1 MRRRAAIL
9 AAWAALCGSAGGQNS
24 GAPGGGTGTAT
35 VTGVVKWKGPKPE
48 TQPLTQVLGHAFCK
62 EACGGKAP
70 PDERWVFGK
79 NGDDETLRNVLVYV
93 SGGLEGRTFEVP
105 QEPMVLDQV
114 ACVYT
119 PHVVSVTAGQTLEIR
134 NSDATLHNVMCS
146 PRNNRAFNDG
156 MPVKGMTLRKVFKNP
171 ELKIDLR
178 CFLHPWMVAYVHV
191 LEHPFHA
198 VTGADGTFTI
208 RGLPPGEY
216 EISVLH
222 ETNSV
227 KAEPAS
233 VRVKVGAG
241 ETRRVEFVY
250 RLAQGQ

>member
-1 MRRRAAIL
+1 MARWAAIL
-9 AAWAALCGSAGGQNS
+9 AAWAGLCGSAGAQEAASAAGGQ
-24 GAPGGGTGTAT
+24 GTAT
-35 VTGVVKWKGPKPE
+35 VTGIVKWKGRKPE
-48 TQPLTQVLGHAFCK
+48 TPPLTQVLGHAFCK

-70 PDERWVFGK
+70 PDERWVFGR
-79 NGDDETLRNVLVYV
+79 NGSDETLQNVLVYV
-93 SGGLEGRTFEVP
+93 SKGLEGRTFDP
-105 QEPMVLDQV
+105 PKEPVILDQV

-119 PHVVSVTAGQTLEIR
+119 PHVVAVMAGQTLEIR

-146 PRNNRAFNDG
+146 PRHNRAFNDG
-156 MPVKGMTLRKVFKNP
+156 MPVKGMKLHKVFKSP

-198 VTGADGTFTI
+198 VTGPDGTFAI

-222 ETNSV
+222 ETTTV
-227 KAEPAS
+227 KAEPATA
-233 VRVKVGAG
+233 RVKVAAG
-241 ETRRVEFVY
+241 ETHTVEFVY
-250 RLAQGQ
+250 RPAAGE

>member
-1 MRRRAAIL
+1 MKRGAAIL
-9 AAWAALCGSAGGQNS
+9 AAWAGLWGFAGAQDAGPPAAGQ
-24 GAPGGGTGTAT
+24 GTAS
-35 VTGVVKWKGPKPE
+35 VTGIVKWKGPKPE
-48 TQPLTQVLGHAFCK
+48 TQPLAQVLGHAFCR

-79 NGDDETLRNVLVYV
+79 NGDDETLQNVLVYV
-93 SGGLEGRTFEVP
+93 SGGLEGKTFEVP
-105 QEPMVLDQV
+105 KEPVILDQV

-156 MPVKGMTLRKVFKNP
+156 MPVKGMKLFKVFKNP

-198 VTGADGTFTI
+198 VTGPDGTFAI

-227 KAEPAS
+227 KAEPAT
-233 VRVKVGAG
+233 VRVNVAAG
-241 ETRRVEFVY
+241 ETRHVEFVY
-250 RLAQGQ
+250 RLATGR